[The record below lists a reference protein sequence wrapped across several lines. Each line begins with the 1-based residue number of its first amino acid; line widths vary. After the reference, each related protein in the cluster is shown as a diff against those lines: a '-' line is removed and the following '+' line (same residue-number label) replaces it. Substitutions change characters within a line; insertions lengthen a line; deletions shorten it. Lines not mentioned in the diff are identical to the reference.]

1 MPAALTSPANGN
13 VSSKVSG
20 RTPARGGDDP
30 PVLFSGSGD
39 GLSGGGD
46 SSRDGLGDELFDGQH
61 LLAGAGDD
69 DAAVVAVAGLPPP
82 LAAKVNAAAGDL
94 PPVGVVPKL
103 PRWLSG
109 KEIKDSS
116 AAASIP
122 ADVDFCLFKPSWKSF
137 SFSELQHATDNF
149 KPENLIGKGGYA
161 EVYRGR
167 LPDGRLVAVKK
178 LTRGSPEEILL
189 GFGVDGGMHIVLQLS
204 PHGSLAPSSTATPMQ
219 RRIIHRDIKAA
230 NILLSDDFEAQICD
244 FGLAKWLPDQW
255 THHTVSTLEGTFGYL
270 APEYSMHGIVNEKTD
285 VYAFGVLLLELITG
299 RRALDATRRSLN
311 DVRALVDP
319 AIGAAV
325 HGGELR
331 RAVLVASL
339 CIQQSSIRRPKM
351 SEVAKLLG
359 GGDEGPEEGLRLR
372 QRPLLRR
379 TFSEELWDA
388 GEVNAAGHLND
399 LNRHKQLAMDP

>member
-1 MPAALTSPANGN
+1 MTTP
-13 VSSKVSG
+13 SSQW
-20 RTPARGGDDP
+20 RGF
-30 PVLFSGSGD
+30 LRHWRQKSMQ
-39 GLSGGGD
+39 
-46 SSRDGLGDELFDGQH
+46 R
-61 LLAGAGDD
+61 LATF
-69 DAAVVAVAGLPPP
+69 
-82 LAAKVNAAAGDL
+82 

-178 LTRGSPEEILL
+178 LTRGSPEEIVGNFLSELGIIVHTNHPNVAKLL

-204 PHGSLAPSSTATPMQ
+204 PYGSLASFLYCNSGSSKEKLGWGVRYKVAVGTAMGMEYLHERCQ

-299 RRALDATRRSLN
+299 RRALDATRRSLVMWARPLLEKN

-351 SEVAKLLG
+351 SEVSP
-359 GGDEGPEEGLRLR
+359 PEEREKTERERERERLKFGGVKCR
-372 QRPLLRR
+372 WRSYSAAEMKGRR
-379 TFSEELWDA
+379 RA
-388 GEVNAAGHLND
+388 
-399 LNRHKQLAMDP
+399 